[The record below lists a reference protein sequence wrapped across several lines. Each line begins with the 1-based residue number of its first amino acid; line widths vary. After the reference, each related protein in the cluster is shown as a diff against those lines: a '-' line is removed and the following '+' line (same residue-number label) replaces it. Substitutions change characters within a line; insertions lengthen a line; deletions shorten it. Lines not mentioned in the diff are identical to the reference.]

1 MRNRMSLDKATSMV
15 KEKVGTDSGL
25 DAAVKFDFG
34 DEGVIH
40 IDAKSSPNEVTNDDK
55 DADCTVSMSMDDFM
69 QMATGDLDPTTAFM
83 MGKLKVSGDM
93 SVAMKLGSVI

>member
-1 MRNRMSLDKATSMV
+1 MSLDDATNMV
-15 KEKVGTDSGL
+15 KQKVGTDSGL
-25 DAAVKFDFG
+25 GSSVKFDFG

-40 IDAKSSPNEVTNDDK
+40 IDATTSPNEVSNDDK
-55 DADCTVSMSMDDFM
+55 DADCTITMSMDDFM
-69 QMATGDLDPTTAFM
+69 KMAGGDLDPTTAFM